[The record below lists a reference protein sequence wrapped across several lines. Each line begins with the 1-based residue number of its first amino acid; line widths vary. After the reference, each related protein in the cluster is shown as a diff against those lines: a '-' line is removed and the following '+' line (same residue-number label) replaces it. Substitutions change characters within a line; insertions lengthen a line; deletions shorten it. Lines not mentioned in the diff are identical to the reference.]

1 MEIIT
6 FSNKLSL
13 SVDGRFNIF
22 HGKYIYIWYGKI
34 LIDGKALSSEWL
46 NDYEKAIEST
56 FINTTGVGILII
68 IDSKLETVN
77 MYTTFHKSHNFFV
90 KKNKKGLYVYIG
102 IKKFLS
108 HETVSLNENHILEF
122 LLNNEIITGN
132 VVFNDLYAT
141 KPGFIEVRDKNFNI
155 IKSELRI
162 NTHKTEVDSN
172 LFDYIQGNIECLN
185 DGRESALF
193 YSGGFDS
200 TLLLY
205 ILKEFDFKFDIFH
218 KELSVTSN
226 ETEFYIAK
234 EKAKKLGLKVK
245 KIEEIL
251 DFSIEPYFQQQ
262 YDFPHEV
269 PICMSYDLSGVITR
283 GMVNTPYQFISGHG
297 GDAIFGQNTFGPAC
311 WDAIKER
318 GIKYGL
324 KKVKELATLKG
335 LTFNMILS
343 NCLKA
348 KKLNY
353 KKFSLGKQEYMNNI
367 IDSIYLIHKADDNM
381 QLNIIAP
388 IIFENII
395 DFCMQIPAYEHFN
408 KSLDRKV
415 IRKSAYE
422 RYGESS
428 FLNTTKK
435 SSSQVVFEVMNK
447 KQRQIS
453 DVVKKSGLLELIKL
467 DEYSFEEKLHS
478 QSNVIYNPEDYI
490 LIHKLY
496 QMAVYMMVLNVK
508 L

>member
-1 MEIIT
+1 MKTIT

-13 SVDGRFNIF
+13 RVDNRFNIC
-22 HGKYIYIWYGKI
+22 HSKKKYIWYGKI
-34 LIDGKALSSEWL
+34 LIDGKVLSSEWL
-46 NDYEKAIEST
+46 NDYDKTIEST
-56 FINTTGVGILII
+56 FMNTTGVGILII
-68 IDSKLETVN
+68 IDSELETIN
-77 MYTTFHKSHNFFV
+77 LYTTFHKSQNFFI
-90 KKNKKGLYVYIG
+90 KKNKKGLCIYIG

-108 HETVSLNENHILEF
+108 HEVVSLNENHISEF
-122 LLNNEIITGN
+122 LLNNEIIN
-132 VVFNDLYAT
+132 EDVVFNDLHAT

-155 IKSELRI
+155 IKSEFRI
-162 NTHKTEVDSN
+162 NTRETEVDCN
-172 LFDYIQGNIECLN
+172 LFDYLQENIECLS

-205 ILKEFDFKFDIFH
+205 VLNEYDFKFNVFH
-218 KELSVTSN
+218 KDLSVAGN
-226 ETEFYIAK
+226 ETEFYIAQ
-234 EKAKKLGLKVK
+234 EKAKKLGLKVT
-245 KIEEIL
+245 KIKEIL

-283 GMVNTPYQFISGHG
+283 GMVNTSYQFISGHG

-348 KKLNY
+348 KKLSHNNL
-353 KKFSLGKQEYMNNI
+353 SLGKQEYINNI
-367 IDSIYLIHKADDNM
+367 LDSIYTIHKAGDNM

-395 DFCMQIPAYEHFN
+395 DFCMRIPPYEHFD
-408 KSLDRKV
+408 KKLDRKV
-415 IRKSAYE
+415 IRNSAYE
-422 RYGESS
+422 RFGESS
-428 FLNTTKK
+428 FFNTTKK

-447 KQRQIS
+447 KQHQIS
-453 DVVKKSGLLELIKL
+453 EVVKKSGLLELIKL
-467 DEYSFEEKLHS
+467 NEYSFEEKLHS

-496 QMAVYMMVLNVK
+496 QMAVYLMVLNVK